1 MTGGIAV
8 ILGKIGRNFAAGM
21 SGGIAYIYAKSEFF
35 DKRNFNME
43 SIEIEKLEAQDLDI
57 VKELVQN
64 HYTHT
69 YSDIAE
75 KIISNWDNHK
85 KHFIK
90 IMPIEYKAA
99 LEKMAKDKINS
110 IIK

>member
-1 MTGGIAV
+1 MMQKYKETRQ
-8 ILGKIGRNFAAGM
+8 LSR
-21 SGGIAYIYAKSEFF
+21 
-35 DKRNFNME
+35 
-43 SIEIEKLEAQDLDI
+43 IEIEKLEAQDLDI
-57 VKELVQN
+57 VKELIQN

-75 KIISNWDNHK
+75 KIISNWNYHK
-85 KHFIK
+85 QHFIK